1 MGTHHPLVVG
11 QSQPRPLLL
20 QTPPSLVS
28 LNVDNA
34 AAPREPAMTPRPT
47 TSCRP
52 LCAPPLA
59 VSHHITFPFLSQP
72 MPHAPTPTRR
82 IHLSCFDDA
91 HAAVLPC
98 SSLLGTGCSTPR
110 IPEEPEEPERKPR
123 EPSACDCD
131 TSLSYHHPFV
141 RFFLPSCSLSAMPAL
156 PLPALSQVSLHGL
169 I

>member
-34 AAPREPAMTPRPT
+34 AAPMEPTMTPRPT

-52 LCAPPLA
+52 LSAPPPA

-91 HAAVLPC
+91 HAAVLP
-98 SSLLGTGCSTPR
+98 SPLVPFRHQVFPSVSDWR
-110 IPEEPEEPERKPR
+110 ERQR
-123 EPSACDCD
+123 EIIR
-131 TSLSYHHPFV
+131 LV
-141 RFFLPSCSLSAMPAL
+141 
-156 PLPALSQVSLHGL
+156 L
-169 I
+169 ILV